1 MKKKSSLAGFISEPL
16 FHFIVI
22 GAFIFLADYIFSSN
36 GDSHYR
42 IIIDQQR
49 MDDLSDI
56 FIEGQRRQPSEEEL
70 DRMIVKWTQNEIF
83 FREAKMLGLDKG
95 DEMIRSRLILKMRNV
110 ILNNTTPETP
120 TEKELE
126 DWFNLNRQKYEN
138 PETFDFEQVLV
149 RDQDNNLLHDGFE
162 SVEHQLNISNN
173 RHLPNA
179 LNKELRRYLKR
190 PQKSISAIFGDQNG
204 ERLIDAELGEWIKV
218 TSDKGVHLARITAV
232 YAPRPIKIEDVKSR
246 LIADWK
252 KTQADFQ
259 LAKKTTAIAEKYKV
273 ELTGRVERT
282 QDETLTLSLSA
293 SN

>member
-1 MKKKSSLAGFISEPL
+1 MKKKSSLAVFISEPL
-16 FHFIVI
+16 FHFVVI
-22 GAFIFLADYIFSSN
+22 GSLIFLADYIFSSN

-42 IIIDQQR
+42 IIVDQQR
-49 MDDLSDI
+49 VDELSDI

-70 DRMIVKWTQNEIF
+70 DRMIIKWTQNEIF

-126 DWFNLNRQKYEN
+126 DWFNLNRRKYEN

-149 RDQDNNLLHDGFE
+149 LDQKNNLLHDGFE
-162 SVEHQLNISNN
+162 SVEHQLKISNN

-179 LNKELRRYLKR
+179 LAKDVRTYLNR
-190 PQKSISAIFGDQNG
+190 PPKSISAIFGDQNG
-204 ERLIDAELGEWIKV
+204 ERLINAELGKWVKV
-218 TSDKGVHLARITAV
+218 ASDKGVHLARITATF
-232 YAPRPIKIEDVKSR
+232 APRPIELEDVKSR

-259 LAKKTTAIAEKYKV
+259 LAKQTTAIAEKYKI

-282 QDETLTLSLSA
+282 QDEILTPSLSA